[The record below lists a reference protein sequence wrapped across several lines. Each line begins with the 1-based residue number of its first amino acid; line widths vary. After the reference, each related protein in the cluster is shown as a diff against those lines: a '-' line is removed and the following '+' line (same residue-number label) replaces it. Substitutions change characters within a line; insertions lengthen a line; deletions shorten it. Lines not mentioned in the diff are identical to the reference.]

1 MQPIRRL
8 RLHLE
13 HGSIKIWMTFWH
25 CCSHF
30 PSGGFIPT
38 TTLLTI
44 NEFLPNNIPQGK
56 GTHRKSREITW
67 LYEPVSKGSA
77 GKPSAFLRTK
87 RFIRPSLAP
96 LSMCS
101 FGAEILTLQLY
112 CGTTNYWFTLWKGGL
127 PKHPFLLCF
136 HNLRV
141 VVSFAAVNS
150 WKSSARLPLLTS
162 CFSFVTAV
170 SASRKSSLKKAK
182 NMVS

>member
-13 HGSIKIWMTFWH
+13 HESIKIWMTFWH

-44 NEFLPNNIPQGK
+44 NEFLPNNIPRGK
-56 GTHRKSREITW
+56 GTHRKSRGITW

-77 GKPSAFLRTK
+77 GKPSAFLRMK

-101 FGAEILTLQLY
+101 FGAEILMLQLY
-112 CGTTNYWFTLWKGGL
+112 CDITPFPRCRYDRPVFFAISVHFITLLQYTTFS
-127 PKHPFLLCF
+127 PPFKALIQWLV
-136 HNLRV
+136 LRARYGWVITACLV
-141 VVSFAAVNS
+141 V
-150 WKSSARLPLLTS
+150 
-162 CFSFVTAV
+162 
-170 SASRKSSLKKAK
+170 
-182 NMVS
+182 M